1 MYRKHIINKVLFCR
15 AMQIH
20 LANKKQLF
28 RTPFRTYLA
37 SVVTASKQQS
47 VLMKT
52 LLKVSIRRRS
62 TSFTN
67 A

>member
-1 MYRKHIINKVLFCR
+1 
-15 AMQIH
+15 MQIH

-47 VLMKT
+47 VLKT

>member
-47 VLMKT
+47 VLKA

>member
-28 RTPFRTYLA
+28 RTPIVRT
-37 SVVTASKQQS
+37 
-47 VLMKT
+47 
-52 LLKVSIRRRS
+52 
-62 TSFTN
+62 
-67 A
+67 

>member
-1 MYRKHIINKVLFCR
+1 
-15 AMQIH
+15 MQIY

-47 VLMKT
+47 VLKT

-67 A
+67 VSREITVSSVSSLN